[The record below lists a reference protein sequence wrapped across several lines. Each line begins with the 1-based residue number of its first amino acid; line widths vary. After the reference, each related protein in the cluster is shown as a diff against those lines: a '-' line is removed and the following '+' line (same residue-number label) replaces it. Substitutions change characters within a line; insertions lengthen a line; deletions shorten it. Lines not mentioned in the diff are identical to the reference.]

1 MANEIKTVDAG
12 VIVDASVKPN
22 YNKNLGDKIIKIS
35 IKVRKAKAGSGNVF
49 KSVKGL
55 KYVEVITDGKSEGK
69 KNRWLDVHFMKKA
82 FTNECCVHSVD
93 ELTTG
98 FLYVKAKCVQSP
110 RKYEIV
116 EETDEDGNIIYE
128 SNGEAKLV
136 YPSIWIRD
144 DGIVGFEA
152 YVSDQDEFDYHE
164 PVIEGSIVK
173 VDEESGE
180 IIEDEDDAKEVN
192 L

>member
-1 MANEIKTVDAG
+1 MANEIQNVDAG
-12 VIVDASVKPN
+12 VIVDAPVKPN

-35 IKVRKAKAGSGNVF
+35 IKVRKAKAGSGNIF

-69 KNRWLDVHFMKKA
+69 KNRWLDVHFKKKA
-82 FTNECCVHSVD
+82 FTTECCVHSVD
-93 ELTTG
+93 DLTTG
-98 FLYVKAKCVQSP
+98 FLYVKAKCIQSP
-110 RKYEIV
+110 RKYEVI
-116 EETDEDGNIIYE
+116 EETDVNGNIIYDVK
-128 SNGEAKLV
+128 GEAKLK
-136 YPSIWIRD
+136 YPSIWILD

-164 PVIEGSIVK
+164 PVIEASSVK

-180 IIEDEDDAKEVN
+180 IIEDEDDTEEVN

>member
-116 EETDEDGNIIYE
+116 EETDEDGNIVYE

-136 YPSIWIRD
+136 YQSIWIRD

-164 PVIEGSIVK
+164 PVIEASSVK

-180 IIEDEDDAKEVN
+180 IIEDEDDTVEVN